1 MKLDTLDESFSSMLH
16 RIGIPEPTLSTLIEQ
31 YENVINYSFG
41 FSVYE
46 FEDKFIFSFF
56 IEGFESL
63 DPITIVFTKGREG
76 WEYKKYDAC
85 EVKEISDEFCIYE
98 INDYEIIFNDA
109 KGPDYYRE
117 YWPIT
122 KQGLINNHGDIIY
135 KGDLGDSDKITIID
149 DYVLLEKDK
158 FSKKQ
163 KEQIDYYFSN
173 YVDYDNKQEF
183 TEKADLL
190 AALDFEQVFNSKK
203 VAEGKYITSTW
214 EEYNY
219 DYSDMD
225 DDEDERWWNLDR
237 KEKLIDYTVYTD
249 VKSYSV
255 IDLKNHRQ
263 LFPFQPCKINI
274 TQSGK
279 SGIYLANEID
289 IESNSQGYRYDPN
302 VVNKSVC
309 KFSVGNFNKS
319 YFYGQS
325 FYSACDT
332 FRAGP
337 DTGRSLAS
345 LFKQKPR
352 TVIKYVLSHDIFI
365 TKDALLQ
372 LEKLF
377 KQSHK
382 RTFCQLVSARERCFD
397 LHMINSSKDRI
408 YGNNIVLTNKIM
420 VTNEWDEESI
430 FHGKT
435 LRDILTHN
443 PEYLISLIDSD
454 YYFIHPDALEGL
466 EDLPCFKRFSNS
478 VINIHEIRQDDLE
491 WRREMAEMKAQRDFD
506 RMEIETGWQTA
517 FGDDPESEWNID

>member
-16 RIGIPEPTLSTLIEQ
+16 RIGISEPILSTLIEQ
-31 YENVINYSFG
+31 YESEINYSFG
-41 FSVYE
+41 FKVFE

-63 DPITIVFTKGREG
+63 DPITIVFTKGEEG

-98 INDYEIIFNDA
+98 IKDYEIIFNDA

-122 KQGLINNHGDIIY
+122 KQGLINNQGKIIY
-135 KGDLGDSDKITIID
+135 KGDLGDSDRIRIIG
-149 DYVLLEKDK
+149 DYLVLEKDK
-158 FSKKQ
+158 FSSRQ

-173 YVDYDNKQEF
+173 YVDYENKQEF

-190 AALDFEQVFNSKK
+190 AALDFEKVFNSRE

-219 DYSDMD
+219 DYRDFD
-225 DDEDERWWNLDR
+225 DDEDDWWRDIDH
-237 KEKLIDYTVYTD
+237 KEKLIDYTVYTNA
-249 VKSYSV
+249 KSYSV

-263 LFPFQPCKINI
+263 LFPFQPCRIQI
-274 TQSGK
+274 ISSGK
-279 SGIYLANEID
+279 SDIFLANKID
-289 IESNSQGYRYDPN
+289 IESRSQGYLYNPS
-302 VVNKSVC
+302 VVNKSHY
-309 KFSVGNFNKS
+309 KFSLGNFNES
-319 YFYGQS
+319 YFNGQS

-352 TVIKYVLSHDIFI
+352 TVIKYVLLNDIFI

-377 KQSHK
+377 KHSHK
-382 RTFCQLVSARERCFD
+382 RTFCQLVSARERCFN
-397 LHMINSSKDRI
+397 LHMIHSSKDKV
-408 YGNNIVLTNKIM
+408 YGNNIVLTNKM
-420 VTNEWDEESI
+420 MLTNEWYEESI

-454 YYFIHPDALEGL
+454 YYFIHPNALEGL

-478 VINIHEIRQDDLE
+478 VINIHEMRQDDLE
-491 WRREMAEMKAQRDFD
+491 WRREMAEMRAQREFD
-506 RMEIETGWQTA
+506 RMEIENGWQTA